1 MKRHFSVLIA
11 LAVLLVFSSVTSAAK
26 YDFNGETVVFASV
39 RNENNYFKNDQ
50 STWPISNRWNK
61 SLTSRSSSNKL

>member
-39 RNENNYFKNDQ
+39 HNENNYFKNSIHLAYIQ
-50 STWPISNRWNK
+50 QVEQ
-61 SLTSRSSSNKL
+61 SLTSRSS